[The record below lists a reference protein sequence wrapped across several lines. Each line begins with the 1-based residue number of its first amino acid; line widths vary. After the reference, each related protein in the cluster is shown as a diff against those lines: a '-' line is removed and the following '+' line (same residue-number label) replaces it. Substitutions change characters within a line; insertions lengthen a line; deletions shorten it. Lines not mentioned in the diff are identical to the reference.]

1 MYSYIHVYAD
11 IQTVQF
17 VLLKVYEEIA
27 SHFSG
32 TRHSPWPRISEFL
45 LKQPPASIMADIGC
59 GNGKYL
65 GINKSLYQVRL
76 TRCNTPVHFSNTNHK
91 KKKLTGCTFK
101 SYSYLSVNNFEVIS
115 VYTNQ
120 YMYMLHSTH
129 CKPLLIIQLLTQH

>member
-11 IQTVQF
+11 IQIVQF

-76 TRCNTPVHFSNTNHK
+76 TRCYTPSPLTIQIIKN
-91 KKKLTGCTFK
+91 KLTGSTFK
-101 SYSYLSVNNFEVIS
+101 SYCYLSVNNFEDIS
-115 VYTNQ
+115 VYTYQ
-120 YMYMLHSTH
+120 YVYA
-129 CKPLLIIQLLTQH
+129 TQYTL